1 MEYIKLLN
9 KDNMFKQKIKLFI
22 PILSIFLLL
31 GFLTPIKAAK
41 FESGNY
47 TLNQS
52 QIIEENLYVEG
63 EVIDIAGV
71 VDGDLLVAGGSI
83 DISGTITGDLYAA
96 GNTIEITGNIY
107 GSTYIAGQNVD
118 ISGSVARN
126 SFLASMFSDVSGS
139 IGKDLTVFTAN
150 SSISGKVSED
160 VRVFSNQSTI
170 TGTVKGEALIYA
182 PNSTISKENVQ
193 GEIYENLES
202 ESNTEETKKYTGLG
216 KLRPFRKG
224 MWGINIFS
232 TIIGFVGMYLVGVAL
247 IYLAPVKTLEIE
259 KKVIGST
266 QEFLYSFLVGLGIS
280 VVIPL
285 ALIILALTIVGAPLA
300 LLIGGIY
307 FFLIIFGTLWVES
320 ALGYKILSGTDK
332 KDDLRLLS
340 LLVGRGL
347 TSVVNLIPIVRGIYK
362 TAISMVAVG
371 AIVRMKHDVYQE
383 RKGKST
389 SKKKS
394 KK

>member
-1 MEYIKLLN
+1 
-9 KDNMFKQKIKLFI
+9 MFKQKIKLFI
-22 PILSIFLLL
+22 PILSIFLFL

-63 EVIDIAGV
+63 DVIDISGV
-71 VDGDLLVAGGSI
+71 VDGDLLAAGDSI
-83 DISGTITGDLYAA
+83 EISGTITGDLYAV
-96 GNTIEITGNIY
+96 GNTINITGNIY
-107 GSTYIAGQNVD
+107 GTTYIAGQNID
-118 ISGSVARN
+118 MSGSIARN
-126 SFLASMFSDVSGS
+126 SFLASMYSDVSGS

-150 SSISGKVSED
+150 SSISGRVTED

-170 TGTVKGEALIYA
+170 TGTVKGEALVYA
-182 PNSTISKENVQ
+182 PNSTISQENVQ

-202 ESNTEETKKYTGLG
+202 ETTKEKTQTNIDLG
-216 KLRPFRKG
+216 IFRSFRKG
-224 MWGINIFS
+224 MWSINLFS
-232 TIIGFVGMYLVGVAL
+232 TIVGFVGMYLVGVAL

-259 KKVIGST
+259 KKVIGSA
-266 QEFLYSFLVGLGIS
+266 QEFLFSFLVGLGIS

-285 ALIILALTIVGAPLA
+285 PLIILALTIVGAPLA

-307 FFLIIFGTLWVES
+307 FFLTVFGTVWVES
-320 ALGYKILSGTDK
+320 ALGYKILSSADK

-340 LLVGRGL
+340 ILVGRGL
-347 TSVVNLIPIVRGIYK
+347 TSVVNLIPIVRGFYK

-371 AIVRMKHDVYQE
+371 AIVRMKYDIYQE

-389 SKKKS
+389 PKKKS